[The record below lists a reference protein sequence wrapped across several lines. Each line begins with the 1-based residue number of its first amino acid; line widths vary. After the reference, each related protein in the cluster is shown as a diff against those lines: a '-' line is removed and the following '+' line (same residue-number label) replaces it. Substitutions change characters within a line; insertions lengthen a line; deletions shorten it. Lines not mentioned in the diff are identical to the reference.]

1 MRNCAIARRPFP
13 DKTAHLWL
21 VSVYLDNWRPEDDD
35 TRLLSEAAQNIQAAR
50 FWVPALALIL
60 ATNAVAAFAR
70 CPLGTWRWPLAALVL
85 CAPATFPAHGTYF
98 PVTWGAAD
106 TVLTTMAI
114 VSAARLPALDR
125 LLSDAGLNRWQIF
138 FWMTVPVARFW
149 PDTPEGRAKNR
160 RRAPRFL
167 LSALAKR
174 LAWESI
180 AYLTVFLDGA
190 GCWDGGVVP
199 WPLRSAA
206 LILYFVLNVTAAAD
220 ALMALC
226 LLLGCDIDELFD
238 APLLSYS
245 PRDFWSRRWNKFIN
259 RFALKHVALPLG
271 KRWGTW
277 AVILGV
283 FATSGAFHEYF
294 AWGVGGALA
303 RHGYM
308 SVFFLIQGVMVW
320 AGARVKLS
328 EMPHVVGTGLTFLWM
343 VATAPLF
350 FAAVEPAL
358 SAFGFPPTWF
368 PFRELVVVVEG
379 VEAPLTRAP

>member
-1 MRNCAIARRPFP
+1 MGAPGGRTSRKSASPVPI
-13 DKTAHLWL
+13 
-21 VSVYLDNWRPEDDD
+21 SVHLDNSCPEDDD
-35 TRLLSEAAQNIQAAR
+35 TRLLSEVEQIIQTAR
-50 FWVPALALIL
+50 LWVPALALIL
-60 ATNAVAAFAR
+60 ATNAAAALSR
-70 CPLGTWRWPLAALVL
+70 RPLGPLRWLLAALVL
-85 CAPATFPAHGTYF
+85 CAPATFPQAGTYS
-98 PVTWGAAD
+98 PATWGAAD

-114 VSAARLPALDR
+114 VSAARLPAVDR
-125 LLSDAGLNRWQIF
+125 LLSDAGRPRSQIF

-149 PDTPEGRAKNR
+149 PDTPAARMKNR

-174 LAWESI
+174 LAWEPI
-180 AYLTVFLDGA
+180 AYLEVCFDGEA
-190 GCWDGGVVP
+190 VP

-226 LLLGCDIDELFD
+226 LLLGADIDELFD

-277 AVILGV
+277 AVMLGV
-283 FATSGAFHEYF
+283 FATSGVFHEYF
-294 AWGVGGALA
+294 AWGVGGAFA

-308 SVFFLIQGVMVW
+308 SVFFLIQGLLVW
-320 AGARVKLS
+320 AGTRVNLP
-328 EMPHVVGTGLTFLWM
+328 EVPHFVGTGLTFAWM

-350 FAAVEPAL
+350 FAAIEPAL
-358 SAFGFPPTWF
+358 SAFGFPSTWF
-368 PFRELVVVVEG
+368 PFREMVSWVEG
-379 VEAPLTRAP
+379 VGPR